1 MTGVQTC
8 ALPICFPVTIQR
20 LRLRGNTTFTKQG
33 ILTLNPIWAG
43 HWIKKT
49 YFDEPKRGVTL
60 HHSTYRDN
68 RFLQEDVIRYM
79 QSITDSYYKDVY
91 VDGNWGVYGGV
102 VFSDYII
109 EDLDYSLDSYEN
121 LFMGMDYHPSSVPSN
136 LDRLI
141 KSLINPYHK
150 LQE

>member
-1 MTGVQTC
+1 MTDLFSFNDTETIIKCKVTDNDMLGVG
-8 ALPICFPVTIQR
+8 LDDVTKLKSFFDPTDFWLEEADQATPDDVNQLR

-60 HHSTYRDN
+60 HHSTYKDN

-79 QSITDSYYKDVY
+79 QSITDSYYKDFV
-91 VDGNWGVYGGV
+91 
-102 VFSDYII
+102 S
-109 EDLDYSLDSYEN
+109 
-121 LFMGMDYHPSSVPSN
+121 
-136 LDRLI
+136 
-141 KSLINPYHK
+141 
-150 LQE
+150 